1 MRQIDWTSLQESLMR
16 ENKPNLY
23 SWGNLYNRLTY
34 SLSKKEYLLVGE
46 MLESVIE
53 KLCKKASILNIEDL
67 SYFFCFVMHTNSSYV
82 HDKIKKLIPIYAS
95 YFRKDMLQAIY
106 LFDFKFLAYICGM
119 SLLGGHR
126 ATDNEKKSAQ
136 LVVSAIPEK
145 EFAET
150 IV

>member
-1 MRQIDWTSLQESLMR
+1 MGNTFFLQHKKNFLEWIQNADSETAYAYSQLINTLINTDIKLHREFVRQIDWTSLQESLMR

-82 HDKIKKLIPIYAS
+82 HDKIKKAHS
-95 YFRKDMLQAIY
+95 YLCQ
-106 LFDFKFLAYICGM
+106 
-119 SLLGGHR
+119 LL
-126 ATDNEKKSAQ
+126 
-136 LVVSAIPEK
+136 
-145 EFAET
+145 
-150 IV
+150 